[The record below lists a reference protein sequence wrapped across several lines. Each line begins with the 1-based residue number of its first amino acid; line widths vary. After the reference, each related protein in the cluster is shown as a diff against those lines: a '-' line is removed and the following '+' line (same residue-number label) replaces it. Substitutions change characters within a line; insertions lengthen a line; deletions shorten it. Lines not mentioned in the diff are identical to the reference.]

1 MGIYGVLTFD
11 GRSLLM
17 DVINF
22 RWLFSKYPP
31 SRAFDALG
39 IYIYIDTYIYIYTH
53 IYIYLGVTN
62 IHLPVAG
69 VRGELTDPY
78 MVSKPMNTW

>member
-1 MGIYGVLTFD
+1 MYILIY
-11 GRSLLM
+11 
-17 DVINF
+17 
-22 RWLFSKYPP
+22 
-31 SRAFDALG
+31 
-39 IYIYIDTYIYIYTH
+39 IYIYIDTY